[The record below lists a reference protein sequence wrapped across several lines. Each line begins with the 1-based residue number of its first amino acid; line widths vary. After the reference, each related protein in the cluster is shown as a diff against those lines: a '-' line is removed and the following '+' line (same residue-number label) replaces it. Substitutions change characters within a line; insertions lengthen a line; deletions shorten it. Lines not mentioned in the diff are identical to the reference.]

1 MAVKPH
7 EDAPWRNMANKGKD
21 NSTYTEGGAAHA
33 KMTWPNSKMD
43 MKNTLNNAFKKLA
56 KKSK

>member
-7 EDAPWRNMANKGKD
+7 EDAPWRGMANKGKD

-33 KMTWPNSKMD
+33 KMTYPNQKTV
-43 MKNTLNNAFKKLA
+43 MKDRLNNAFKKLA
-56 KKSK
+56 AKNK